1 MSRIEH
7 PSSVSSRLT
16 FLAGLVAAILVA
28 VGTIWWSHAQD
39 KKVVVKTQPDEF
51 PVPSDKELRYQLSQE
66 QYHVTRE
73 NGTETAFRNAYWDNH
88 KPGIYVDIITNEPLF
103 SSVDKFDS
111 GTGWPS
117 FTKPISPEHVV
128 EKVDNSY
135 NMVRTEVR
143 AKKSNSHLGHIF
155 DDGPPPTKLRYCV
168 NSAAMKFIPAEKL
181 KDEGFHE
188 FLALFIPPAPAPAPA
203 EAGK

>member
-7 PSSVSSRLT
+7 PSSFSSRLT

-28 VGTIWWSHAQD
+28 IGTIWWSHAQD
-39 KKVVVKTQPDEF
+39 KKVVQKTHPDEF
-51 PVPSDKELRYQLSQE
+51 PVPSEKELRYQLSSE
-66 QYHVTRE
+66 QYDVTRRD
-73 NGTETAFRNAYWDNH
+73 GTETAFHNAYWDNH

-103 SSVDKFDS
+103 SSLDKFDS

-117 FTKPISPEHVV
+117 FTKPIAPEHVM
-128 EKVDNSY
+128 ERVDNSH

-168 NSAAMKFIPAEKL
+168 NSAAMRFVSAEKL
-181 KDEGFHE
+181 KDEGFLE
-188 FLALFIPPAPAPAPA
+188 FLPLFQQPAPAA
-203 EAGK
+203 EAAK

>member
-7 PSSVSSRLT
+7 PSKASSHITLISA
-16 FLAGLVAAILVA
+16 LVGAIIVAG
-28 VGTIWWSHAQD
+28 GTVWWSYARDQSIPD
-39 KKVVVKTQPDEF
+39 KTHPDEF
-51 PVPSDKELRYQLSQE
+51 AVPSDKELRYKLNSE

-73 NGTETAFRNAYWDNH
+73 NGTETAFHNIYWDNH

-103 SSVDKFDS
+103 SSLDKFDS

-117 FTKPISPEHVV
+117 FTKPIGPDHVV
-128 EKVDNSY
+128 EKVDNNF

-143 AKKSNSHLGHIF
+143 AKKSNSHLGHLF

-168 NSAAMKFIPAEKL
+168 NSAAMRFVPAEKL
-181 KDEGFHE
+181 KDEGFLE
-188 FLALFIPPAPAPAPA
+188 FIPLFQQSAPAQAA
-203 EAGK
+203 N

>member
-7 PSSVSSRLT
+7 PSKASSHITLISA
-16 FLAGLVAAILVA
+16 LVGAIIVAG
-28 VGTIWWSHAQD
+28 GTVWWSYARDQRIPD
-39 KKVVVKTQPDEF
+39 KTHPDEF
-51 PVPSDKELRYQLSQE
+51 AVPSDKELRYKLTSD

-73 NGTETAFRNAYWDNH
+73 NGTETAFHNVYWDNH

-103 SSVDKFDS
+103 SSLDKFDS

-117 FTKPISPEHVV
+117 FTKPIGPDHVV
-128 EKVDNSY
+128 EKIDNNY

-143 AKKSNSHLGHIF
+143 AKKSNSHLGHLF

-168 NSAAMKFIPAEKL
+168 NSAAMRFVAAEKL
-181 KDEGFHE
+181 KDEGFLE
-188 FLALFIPPAPAPAPA
+188 FIPLFQQPAPAQAA
-203 EAGK
+203 N

>member
-7 PSSVSSRLT
+7 PSSFSSRLT

-28 VGTIWWSHAQD
+28 IGTIWWSHAQD
-39 KKVVVKTQPDEF
+39 KKVVQKTHPDEF
-51 PVPSDKELRYQLSQE
+51 PVPSEKELRYQLSSE
-66 QYHVTRE
+66 QYDVTRRD
-73 NGTETAFRNAYWDNH
+73 GTETAFHNAYWDNH

-103 SSVDKFDS
+103 SSLDKFDS

-128 EKVDNSY
+128 EKTDNSY
-135 NMVRTEVR
+135 GMVRTEVR

-155 DDGPPPTKLRYCV
+155 DDGPPPSKLRYCV
-168 NSAAMKFIPAEKL
+168 NSAALRFVPVEKL
-181 KDEGFHE
+181 KDEGFLG
-188 FLALFIPPAPAPAPA
+188 FLALF
-203 EAGK
+203 

>member
-7 PSSVSSRLT
+7 PSKASSHITLISA
-16 FLAGLVAAILVA
+16 LVGAIIVAG
-28 VGTIWWSHAQD
+28 GTVWWSYARDQSIPD
-39 KKVVVKTQPDEF
+39 KTHPDEF
-51 PVPSDKELRYQLSQE
+51 AVPSDKELRYKLNSE

-73 NGTETAFRNAYWDNH
+73 NGTETAFHNIYWDNH

-103 SSVDKFDS
+103 SSLDKFDS

-117 FTKPISPEHVV
+117 FTKPIGPDHVV
-128 EKVDNSY
+128 EKVDNNF

-143 AKKSNSHLGHIF
+143 AKKSNSHLGHLF
-155 DDGPPPTKLRYCV
+155 DDGPPPTKLRYSV
-168 NSAAMKFIPAEKL
+168 NSAALRFVAVEKL

-188 FLALFIPPAPAPAPA
+188 FIPMFRQPAPPT
-203 EAGK
+203 EGTN

>member
-7 PSSVSSRLT
+7 PSSFSSKVT
-16 FLAGLVAAILVA
+16 FLAGLVAAILVG

-39 KKVVVKTQPDEF
+39 KKVVQKTHPDEF
-51 PVPSDKELRYQLSQE
+51 PVPSDKELRYQLSPE
-66 QYHVTRE
+66 QFDVTRRD
-73 NGTETAFRNAYWDNH
+73 GTETAFHNAYWDNH

-103 SSVDKFDS
+103 SSLDKFDS

-117 FTKPISPEHVV
+117 FTKPIAPEHVM
-128 EKVDNSY
+128 ERVDNSH

-143 AKKSNSHLGHIF
+143 AKKSNSHLGHLF

-168 NSAAMKFIPAEKL
+168 NSAAMRFVPAEKL
-181 KDEGFHE
+181 KEEGFLE
-188 FLALFIPPAPAPAPA
+188 FLSLFQQPAPA
-203 EAGK
+203 EAAAK

>member
-1 MSRIEH
+1 MTRIEH
-7 PSSVSSRLT
+7 PSSRSSHFTLIG
-16 FLAGLVAAILVA
+16 GLVLAVMLVTGI
-28 VGTIWWSHAQD
+28 VWWSQAQD
-39 KKVVVKTQPDEF
+39 KKVVEKAHPDEF
-51 PVPSDKELRYQLSQE
+51 PVPPERELKRELSAE

-73 NGTETAFRNAYWDNH
+73 NGTETAFHNAYWDNH

-117 FTKPISPEHVV
+117 FTKPIAPEHVV

-143 AKKSNSHLGHIF
+143 AKKSNSHLGHVF
-155 DDGPPPTKLRYCV
+155 DDGPPPTKMRYCV
-168 NSAAMKFIPAEKL
+168 NSAAMHFVPAEKL
-181 KDEGFHE
+181 KEEGFRE
-188 FLALFIPPAPAPAPA
+188 FVALFIPPASEPAKP
-203 EAGK
+203 

>member
-7 PSSVSSRLT
+7 PSKVSSRLAL
-16 FLAGLVAAILVA
+16 LAALLGAVVVAA
-28 VGTIWWSHAQD
+28 GTVWWSHHRDQR
-39 KKVVVKTQPDEF
+39 VVAKTHPDEF
-51 PVPSDKELRYQLSQE
+51 PVPTEKELRYQLSPE

-73 NGTETAFRNAYWDNH
+73 NGTETAFRNAFWDNH

-111 GTGWPS
+111 NTGWPS
-117 FTKPISPEHVV
+117 FTKPIAPEHIVQV
-128 EKVDNSY
+128 TDTSHD
-135 NMVRTEVR
+135 MVRTEVR

-168 NSAAMKFIPAEKL
+168 NSAAMRFIAAEKL
-181 KDEGFHE
+181 KSEGFHE
-188 FLALFIPPAPAPAPA
+188 FVPMFRQPALA
-203 EAGK
+203 EGTN